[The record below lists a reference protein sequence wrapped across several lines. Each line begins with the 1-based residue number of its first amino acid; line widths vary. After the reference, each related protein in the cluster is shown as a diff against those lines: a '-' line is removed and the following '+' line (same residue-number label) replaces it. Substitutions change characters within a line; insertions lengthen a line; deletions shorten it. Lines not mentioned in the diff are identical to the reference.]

1 MPATSSTTTRPLP
14 PATVRAGL
22 RHEALGPW
30 SRFSGAA
37 RAHPL
42 RAFLVVTFAF
52 SWTLEVIAFAV
63 LGLEFEVGVIAATFG
78 PAVGAYA
85 VIRAVDGSEGVRA
98 WLRRFVQ
105 WRVDPRLYLFALGV
119 LPAAVISSFVLLPD
133 GSQKLADAGAAFP
146 LSFLGMLVI
155 LSVLG
160 GGQEEPGWRGFALP
174 RMLERWGPVDASVR
188 LGVVW
193 AVWHMPLFVL
203 VSDYDNAG
211 TSAVSVIGMFF
222 VFLLGLTIGFSVL
235 QTWLYQRS
243 GGSIFLAVL
252 AHGAVNA
259 SSNFLPTTWLPTAA
273 AFAAIG
279 LLAVVV
285 VIATHGRLGHDPGR
299 EAAPVRAVVGEG
311 RRA

>member
-1 MPATSSTTTRPLP
+1 MLPAPATTTRAVPGIRG
-14 PATVRAGL
+14 T
-22 RHEALGPW
+22 
-30 SRFSGAA
+30 RFPEFA

-42 RAFLVVTFAF
+42 RAFFAVTFAF
-52 SWTLEVIAFAV
+52 SWTFDVIAFAV
-63 LGLEFEVGVIAATFG
+63 LDLTFEVGVIVATFG

-85 VIRAVDGSEGVRA
+85 VIRAIDGPEGVRA

-105 WRVDPRLYLFALGV
+105 WRVDPRLYLFVLVA
-119 LPAAVISSFVLLPD
+119 LPAAVIASSAFLS
-133 GSQKLADAGAAFP
+133 GGAEKLEDAGAAFP

-155 LSVLG
+155 LSLLG

-174 RMLERWGPVDASVR
+174 RMLEQWGPVEASVR

-193 AVWHMPLFVL
+193 AVWHLPLFVL

-211 TSAVSVIGMFF
+211 TEVLSVVGMFF
-222 VFLLGLTIGFSVL
+222 VFLLGLTIGFSIL
-235 QTWLYQRS
+235 QTWLYHRS

-259 SSNFLPTTWLPTAA
+259 STNFLPTTWLPTAA

-279 LLAVVV
+279 LLSIVVV
-285 VIATHGRLGHDPGR
+285 VATHGRLG
-299 EAAPVRAVVGEG
+299 APESRSAT
-311 RRA
+311 